1 MKTVRNIKLL
11 AILAMV
17 IFAAAMSV
25 LSSQAQSED
34 AASGQVQ
41 SGKVESGDAESSAGD
56 RLSGKRLFE
65 RETFGGNGRTCS
77 TCHSPETGTVSPEDA
92 QQRFADDPRDPL
104 FVHDGSD
111 DGKGNGVTR
120 MLADATVLVE
130 VALHPNVRLAD
141 DPTARTV
148 TLRRGIPSTLN
159 TPALDP
165 VLMQDGR
172 DPDLQAQARGAISG
186 HAQSTEGPSEEDLQL
201 IAEFQQTRS
210 FFSSRELRR
219 FARGG
224 AAPELPQGHTE
235 SEKRGR
241 LFFEDVPV
249 AGLTQKA
256 GSCAVCHSGA
266 MLNETNKFFP
276 APLPPGTRFQSIFV
290 SEFNAANNPVR
301 DFIFTNPD
309 GSETVVRSP
318 DPGRALVTG
327 NAQTPFFDSLNAFK
341 IPSLWGVRHTA
352 PYFHDNSA
360 KTLEDVAAHYA
371 RFFAVISTPRGGG
384 DPTLVL
390 TEQDQADI
398 VAYLKLL
405 R

>member
-1 MKTVRNIKLL
+1 
-11 AILAMV
+11 MV

-34 AASGQVQ
+34 AESGQVQ
-41 SGKVESGDAESSAGD
+41 SGEAESGDAESSAGD
-56 RLSGKRLFE
+56 RLRGKRLFE

-92 QQRFADDPRDPL
+92 EQRFADDPRDPL

-186 HAQSTEGPSEEDLQL
+186 HAQSTEGPSEADLQL

-219 FARGG
+219 FARDGSV
-224 AAPELPQGHTE
+224 PELPQGHTE

-256 GSCAVCHSGA
+256 GSCAVCHSGP
-266 MLNETNKFFP
+266 MLNETNKFSRRRCRP
-276 APLPPGTRFQSIFV
+276 ARASKPFSSPSLTPPTTRRGFHLHQPGRQRDRRQKPRPGTSLG
-290 SEFNAANNPVR
+290 
-301 DFIFTNPD
+301 D
-309 GSETVVRSP
+309 GK
-318 DPGRALVTG
+318 RADSFLR
-327 NAQTPFFDSLNAFK
+327 SLNAFK
-341 IPSLWGVRHTA
+341 IPSLWGAAAR
-352 PYFHDNSA
+352 PLLPRNSA
-360 KTLEDVAAHYA
+360 KTLEDVRHTTRASSRCLHPA
-371 RFFAVISTPRGGG
+371 GGG
-384 DPTLVL
+384 
-390 TEQDQADI
+390 A
-398 VAYLKLL
+398 
-405 R
+405 RRWC